1 MAALIRIFGIAIPL
15 LAGAASACAFAAER
29 ASVVPPIGERAS
41 YLWTTSLRTPAGTHD
56 SSAAVVLRGAP
67 RGTMQIAVT
76 VDGDDLD
83 FLAKTL
89 ADGSLDFVATKHED
103 AVPELGRLDQISR
116 LVAGA
121 GVPPKAGDSWKLTL
135 SEPVPGGTIEVP
147 VVVRV
152 VAGDDNTLNLEAE
165 GDGRGSIELPKPPLD
180 PAGRRHAGLP
190 RWRRWRRRAGG
201 HHGLDR
207 RWLRAVESDHDG
219 REVAPAPERALRRR
233 FLGRG
238 ARRTGRLARKR
249 SEGVDRDRLGA
260 YEIVSGL

>member
-41 YLWTTSLRTPAGTHD
+41 YLWTTSLRTPAGTHN

-180 PAGRRHAGLP
+180 PAGRRGGGTPGFPGGGGGGGAPAGITGSIDDGSEQSKATTMDVKLHLHLSA
-190 RWRRWRRRAGG
+190 RFAGG
-201 HHGLDR
+201 FL
-207 RWLRAVESDHDG
+207 VE
-219 REVAPAPERALRRR
+219 A
-233 FLGRG
+233 RG
-238 ARRTGRLARKR
+238 AQVA
-249 SEGVDRDRLGA
+249 SPE
-260 YEIVSGL
+260 SGPKESIETDWELTKS